1 MKKKIL
7 LYTLFFTLILLITT
21 SCNEATVQEVVEI
34 ETKVLEYSFDETEG
48 SMTKETVSGK
58 DYKINYVFN
67 EENQEYIYKEAS
79 DPLLR
84 KGVKGNALYMD
95 GFSNKI
101 INRDFQMP
109 KDEFTLSSWV
119 APRVFENVFDYD
131 WNSSAGGHSRL
142 TAVLNQGQ
150 IDLCEGFV
158 FGYGRLGMWGIQMAL
173 CNTETME
180 EFVVGFY
187 DPINALP
194 LYEWSH
200 ISASFNGKTGYIS
213 LSFNGEVAYE
223 AIIPELAN
231 TEIIQSAEPLYM
243 GYYCNPMIEFGVHR
257 QMPAGLI
264 DEVVIYK
271 KSLSPKEINN
281 YYSEFLVD
289 GKHPELP
296 FEDVQLDSS
305 VYEGDRY
312 RPQYHALPPAVWMN
326 EPHSPFYYNG
336 RYHVFYQHNPSGPYW
351 SQIRWGH
358 LVSDD
363 MIHWEY
369 VKDAVVP
376 TKGICPEGVW
386 TGGAVIGPDGT
397 PWLVITA
404 GTNQTTW
411 SGQNVAFAHCVDPND
426 PDLTD
431 WVVEEVVTVTQPSD
445 NSQGE
450 RDQFRD
456 PFVWYDDGIYYMVVS
471 TSIPGAGGSGNVY
484 ISENLHEWEYK
495 GYLFELDI
503 NRYPEQGA
511 HWECVVLLPI
521 STKDGKHQKYIL
533 FDCPQYTVDGYIVD
547 CYYWVGEFDKE
558 SCRFIP
564 DDPKPKLFD
573 LGRGVYTGQNGY
585 CFLTEEDIA
594 AGKTSYEDGRTVIY
608 AIAQGKAA
616 GTKHNEMS
624 GWAHNF
630 AIPLELWLDD
640 NLVDVIREPIKEI
653 ESLYDETLFS
663 YDDEGLSVSE
673 INSLISEV
681 RGDTLRIDMSI
692 TLDNT
697 RPEYSCGINV
707 RYNKHETLE
716 GTEKT
721 SIVFSNAGV
730 YIDRIKST
738 LKEDVDK
745 QPSYT
750 WDNRSNTYD
759 VTILLDRSMLE
770 VYVNGIMS
778 FTTRIYPKYG
788 DSDYLSFFDNN
799 ANLKVNKLIV
809 RSMKSAY
816 SDTLTPPYYGNVGN
830 LGD

>member
-1 MKKKIL
+1 MKSKKIL
-7 LYTLFFTLILLITT
+7 LCLLMLVLLFASTGCQNNNATT
-21 SCNEATVQEVVEI
+21 IGS
-34 ETKVLEYSFDETEG
+34 KVLEYSFDETNG
-48 SMTKETVSGK
+48 NMTKETVSNK
-58 DYKINYVFN
+58 SYKINYVFN
-67 EENQEYIYKEAS
+67 EENKDVIFKEPS
-79 DPLLR
+79 DPLLK

-101 INRDFQMP
+101 SNTDFVMP
-109 KDEFTLSSWV
+109 KEEFTLSSWV
-119 APRVFENVFDYD
+119 APRVFENASNFGYGDD
-131 WNSSAGGHSRL
+131 TPARGHQRL
-142 TAVLNQGQ
+142 TAILSQGE
-150 IDLCEGFV
+150 IELGEGFL
-158 FGYGRLGMWGIQMAL
+158 FGYGKLGFWGIQLAL

-187 DPINALP
+187 DPINSLP

-213 LSFNGEVAYE
+213 LSFNGNVSYE
-223 AIIPELAN
+223 AIIPELVN
-231 TEIIQSAEPLYM
+231 TELIVSSEPLYM
-243 GYYCNPMIEFGVHR
+243 GYYCNPLVEFGVHR

-264 DEVVIYK
+264 DEVGIYN
-271 KSLSPKEINN
+271 KSLTPGEIRS
-281 YYSEFLVD
+281 YYNEFLVD
-289 GKHPELP
+289 GNHPVLDFSE
-296 FEDVQLDSS
+296 VQLDSS

-376 TKGICPEGVW
+376 TEGICPEGVW

-404 GTNQTTW
+404 GTTQTSW
-411 SGQNVAFAHCVDPND
+411 SGQNVAFAHCVDPSD

-431 WVVEEVVTVTQPSD
+431 WVVEDVVTVTQPSD

-456 PFVWYDDGIYYMVVS
+456 PFVWYDDGIYYMIVS
-471 TSIPGAGGSGNVY
+471 TSIPGAGGSGAVY
-484 ISENLHEWEYK
+484 TSLNLHEWEYK
-495 GYLFELDI
+495 GYLVEISLEQ
-503 NRYPEQGA
+503 YPEQGA
-511 HWECVVLLPI
+511 HWECVVMLPI
-521 STKDGKHQKYIL
+521 STKDGSVTKYIL
-533 FDCPQYTVDGYIVD
+533 FDCPQYTVDGYVVD
-547 CYYWVGEFDKE
+547 CYYWIGSFDKE
-558 SCRFIP
+558 TCRFIP

-594 AGKTSYEDGRTVIY
+594 NGKVNYTDGRTVIY

-616 GTKHNEMS
+616 GTKHNELS

-630 AIPLELWLDD
+630 AIPLELWLAD

-653 ESLYDETLFS
+653 ESLYDEELYS
-663 YDDEGLSVSE
+663 YSGEGKSASE
-673 INSLISEV
+673 INDLISNI
-681 RGDTLRIDMSI
+681 RGDTLRIDMNI
-692 TLDNT
+692 TLDPT
-697 RPEYSCGINV
+697 SSEYKGGINV

-716 GTEKT
+716 GTERT
-721 SIVFSNAGV
+721 SIVFSNKGV
-730 YIDRIKST
+730 YIDRLKST
-738 LKEDVDK
+738 LKEGVDK
-745 QPSYT
+745 QESYT
-750 WDNRSNTYD
+750 WENIVYEYD

-770 VYVNGIMS
+770 VYVNGVMS

-788 DSDYLSFFDNN
+788 DSDYLNFFDE
-799 ANLKVNKLIV
+799 ASGLKINELVIY
-809 RSMKSAY
+809 SMKSAY
-816 SDTLTPPYYGNVGN
+816 TENMTPAYYGNVGN